1 MKKYLIS
8 IIIGAVLG
16 YAAIFAFAWY
26 SNPGQIVW
34 LRLLEK
40 SEQWEQHLRNQSSAP
55 CHIIIGGSE
64 ISFSVAPDYILKQ
77 TGVRVINA
85 STGAGS
91 GLLCNAEMALRHIR
105 PGDNVVIS
113 CLSMTDAM
121 APTTPGLQLCIKKRG
136 LNTFTDGLIPF
147 SPHHL
152 KTTLQGD
159 PLGYSYFMARAIMF
173 NGTPYRYM
181 GKEAR
186 MQDSGWIE
194 LYMDLMK
201 ECKYLPEF
209 RRANTLL
216 KRPISGYMQ
225 SSFRRIKQVME
236 QRGATVCAHIP
247 ISLQHATMRTVC
259 AYHALFLTRMGIPVL
274 RDERLGTC
282 DDNTQF
288 SDTFQHLKPEA
299 ARANSLIIA
308 QALQNKAYW
317 SEDELITYLHAHGWT
332 ADGTPLTK

>member
-8 IIIGAVLG
+8 IILGALLG

-26 SNPGQIVW
+26 VNPGQIVW
-34 LRLLEK
+34 LKLLEK
-40 SEQWEQHLRNQSSAP
+40 SEQWEQHLRSQSSEP

-64 ISFSVAPDYILKQ
+64 ITFSVAPDYILEQ

-113 CLSMTDAM
+113 CLSITSAM
-121 APTTPGLQLCIKKRG
+121 EPTTGGLHLCIKKRG
-136 LNTFTDGLIPF
+136 LRTYTDGLIPF
-147 SPHHL
+147 STSHI
-152 KTTLQGD
+152 KTMLQGD
-159 PLGYSYFMARAIMF
+159 PLGYSYFMARAIIF
-173 NGTPYRYM
+173 SGTPYRYM

-194 LYMDLMK
+194 LHM
-201 ECKYLPEF
+201 
-209 RRANTLL
+209 NLL
-216 KRPISGYMQ
+216 GHYTPQPLRNYATALQNNQASASIQEAFK
-225 SSFRRIKQVME
+225 RIKQVME

-247 ISLQHATMRTVC
+247 ISLQHTDMRAIC
-259 AYHALFLTRMGIPVL
+259 ANQALQLTRLGIPVL

-282 DDNTQF
+282 DDNTRF
-288 SDTFQHLKPEA
+288 SDTLQHLTPTA
-299 ARANSLIIA
+299 ARENSLIIA
-308 QALQNKAYW
+308 RALQAKSYW
-317 SEDELITYLHAHGWT
+317 TEAELLDYLKQHEN
-332 ADGTPLTK
+332 